1 MQISI
6 LTGLVPFIVISSI
19 IGALIIND
27 LISGELSFPSEA
39 ETFKIEATAD
49 HLTGLVNRRGLDTI
63 FPNLSGASSGNK
75 GRGMLYFDI
84 DRFKLANDSHG
95 HAFGDE
101 VLKQVAERVA
111 GNLRQNDIFARV
123 GGDEFVVVL
132 PKVGKKEAQYIA
144 DRCRCIVAEDL
155 FEIDGK
161 SIPVTIS
168 LRAI

>member
-1 MQISI
+1 M
-6 LTGLVPFIVISSI
+6 PFIVISSI
-19 IGALIIND
+19 IGALIINH
-27 LISGELSFPSEA
+27 LNSRELSFPSEA
-39 ETFKIEATAD
+39 ETSKIEATTD

-123 GGDEFVVVL
+123 GGDTSSSL
-132 PKVGKKEAQYIA
+132 SCQKSAKKEAQHIA
-144 DRCRCIVAEDL
+144 DRCRSIVVGDL

-168 LRAI
+168 LGANWVH

>member
-1 MQISI
+1 M
-6 LTGLVPFIVISSI
+6 PFIVISSI
-19 IGALIIND
+19 IGALIINH
-27 LISGELSFPSEA
+27 LNSGELSFPSEA
-39 ETFKIEATAD
+39 ETSKIEATTD

-123 GGDEFVVVL
+123 GGDTSSSL
-132 PKVGKKEAQYIA
+132 SCQKSAKKRPSTLLIGAA
-144 DRCRCIVAEDL
+144 VSL
-155 FEIDGK
+155 SEICSRLMENLYLSRSVWARIGF
-161 SIPVTIS
+161 TNR
-168 LRAI
+168 LT